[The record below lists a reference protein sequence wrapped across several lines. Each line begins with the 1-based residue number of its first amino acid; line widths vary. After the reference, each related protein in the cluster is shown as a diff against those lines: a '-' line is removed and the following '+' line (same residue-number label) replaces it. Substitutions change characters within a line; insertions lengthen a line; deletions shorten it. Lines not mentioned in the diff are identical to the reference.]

1 MKEAVNKYER
11 IFEAKATATARRA
24 AAAIAADGA
33 QDFHRCPVCEQIP
46 DEAHL
51 HGSALF
57 KGGKELF

>member
-1 MKEAVNKYER
+1 MGKSIADQYASVFAPKSV
-11 IFEAKATATARRA
+11 ARAA

-51 HGSALF
+51 HGSKLF
-57 KGGKELF
+57 QGGKELY